1 MSTKEKLAEL
11 LEKSSGRFL
20 SGSEIARELGVTR
33 AGIWK
38 CIRQLEDEGYL
49 IEAVRNRG
57 YRLSEQNDAVS
68 ASCIQEYLSDYEKAD
83 GCRYPF
89 AEASIDVREEVTST
103 NDVLKEQ
110 ALLLPGWHCVIAGR
124 QTKGKGRRTKS
135 FYSPSGSG
143 LYLSVLI
150 RMPLPADIATRI
162 TTASAVAACRAI
174 EECTDAKPAI
184 KWVNDVFVNG
194 KKTCGILT
202 EASISMESG
211 ALDWAVMGIGFNVYE
226 PEGGFPEEIAGIAGA
241 IVPAR
246 SRNLRCRL
254 AAAFLRHFYQ
264 VCGKLESPL
273 LVEEYKAHSMMKG
286 LLIDVIK
293 GNTSIPAAAEDIDDD
308 CRLIVRYEDG
318 RREALSSGEVSIR
331 MQK

>member
-1 MSTKEKLAEL
+1 MNTKEKLARL
-11 LEKSSGRFL
+11 LEESEGKFL
-20 SGSEIARELGVTR
+20 SGSEIARKLGVTR

-38 CIRQLEDEGYL
+38 CIQQLEEEGYL

-57 YRLSEQNDAVS
+57 YRLSDQNDVVS
-68 ASCIQEYLSDYEKAD
+68 ERCILNYLKEYEQEDETT
-83 GCRYPF
+83 YPF
-89 AEASIDVREEVTST
+89 ADAGIDVREEVTST
-103 NDVLKEQ
+103 NDVLKER
-110 ALLLPGWHCVIAGR
+110 ASSLPGWHCVIAGR
-124 QTKGKGRRTKS
+124 QTRGKGRRTKS
-135 FYSPSGSG
+135 FYSPAGSG

-150 RMPLPADIATRI
+150 RLPLPAEIATRI

-174 EECTDAKPAI
+174 EACTEAKPSI

-226 PEGGFPEEIAGIAGA
+226 PEDGFPEEIREIAGA
-241 IVPAR
+241 ITPSR
-246 SRNLRCRL
+246 SLNLRNQI

-264 VCGKLESPL
+264 ICGKLESPA

-286 LLIDVIK
+286 LLISVIK
-293 GNTSIPAAAEDIDDD
+293 GDTSISAVAEDIDDD
-308 CRLIVRYEDG
+308 CRLIVRYPDG
-318 RREALSSGEVSIR
+318 SREALSSGEVSIR
-331 MQK
+331 MK

>member
-1 MSTKEKLAEL
+1 MNTKEQLAQL
-11 LEKSSGRFL
+11 LEESDGAFISGN
-20 SGSEIARELGVTR
+20 EIAGKLGVTR

-38 CIRQLEDEGYL
+38 CIRQLEEEGYE

-57 YRLSEQNDAVS
+57 YRLSEHNDAVS
-68 ASCIQEYLSDYEKAD
+68 ERCVRKYLSEYNKTDAMS
-83 GCRYPF
+83 YPYLT
-89 AEASIDVREEVTST
+89 AGIDVYEQVTST

-110 ALLLPGWHCVIAGR
+110 AAILPGWHCVIAGR

-135 FYSPSGSG
+135 FYSPAGSG

-174 EECTDAKPAI
+174 EECTDVQPAI

-226 PEGGFPEEIAGIAGA
+226 PEGGFPEEIAEIAGA
-241 IVPAR
+241 IVSSR
-246 SRNLRCRL
+246 SRNLRCRI

-264 VCGKLESPL
+264 VCGKLESL
-273 LVEEYKAHSMMKG
+273 SLVEDYKAHSMMKG
-286 LLIDVIK
+286 LPVFVIK
-293 GNTSIPAAAEDIDDD
+293 GDASISAVAEDIDEE

-318 RREALSSGEVSIR
+318 RREVLSSGEVSIR
-331 MQK
+331 MQ